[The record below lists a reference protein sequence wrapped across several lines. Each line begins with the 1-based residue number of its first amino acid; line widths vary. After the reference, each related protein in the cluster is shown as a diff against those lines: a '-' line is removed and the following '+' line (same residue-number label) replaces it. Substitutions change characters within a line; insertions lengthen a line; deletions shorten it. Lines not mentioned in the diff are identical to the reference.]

1 MHELAIMQSVVSLC
15 EREAA
20 EKGFS
25 RVRSIALAVGA
36 VSGFEPGCMFEFF
49 PAAALGSVAE
59 GARLETRVI
68 PAAIECPD
76 CGYTGK
82 AHGAECPRCG
92 GWGFRLT
99 QGREFYID
107 SIEVE

>member
-1 MHELAIMQSVVSLC
+1 MHELAIMQSVVRVC

-20 EKGFS
+20 QRGFR
-25 RVRSIALAVGA
+25 RVESIALAVGA
-36 VSGFEPGCMFEFF
+36 LSGFEPECMFEFF

-59 GARLETRVI
+59 GAKLETRVI
-68 PAAIECPD
+68 PAAIECRD
-76 CGYTGK
+76 CGYSGE
-82 AHGAECPRCG
+82 AHGAECPQCG
-92 GWGFRLT
+92 GWSFRLT

>member
-1 MHELAIMQSVVSLC
+1 MHELAIMQSVISIV

-20 EKGFS
+20 RCGAR
-25 RVRSIALAVGA
+25 RVESIRLRVGEL
-36 VSGFEPGCMFEFF
+36 SGIVPRCLEEFF
-49 PAAALGSVAE
+49 PIAAAGTRSE
-59 GARLETRVI
+59 RARLEIEPLGAR
-68 PAAIECPD
+68 IECPD
-76 CGYTGK
+76 CGYSGE